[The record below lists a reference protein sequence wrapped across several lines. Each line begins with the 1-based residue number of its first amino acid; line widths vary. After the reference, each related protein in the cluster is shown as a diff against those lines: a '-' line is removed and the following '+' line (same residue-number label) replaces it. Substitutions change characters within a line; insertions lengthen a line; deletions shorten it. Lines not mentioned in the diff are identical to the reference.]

1 MCKVGDII
9 VVEKYISEDGKEM
22 SKHSFV
28 VIDDNPDNIKGL
40 NYSFVSNVM
49 SSFKNVQ
56 HKSNTLRYEENVGVP
71 SEDIESDDINDKEGY
86 IKADQLYYFDKNKI
100 EYYVLASV
108 NPDLLDELIRIIV
121 KLEVE
126 NKLKYNIE
134 NIKEKQ
140 EVA

>member
-49 SSFKNVQ
+49 SSFKNEQ
-56 HKSNTLRYEENVGVP
+56 HKRKKLRYEENVGVT
-71 SEDIESDDINDKEGY
+71 SEDIESDYINGKEGY

-126 NKLKYNIE
+126 NKLKHNIE

-140 EVA
+140 EV